1 MEKNKTM
8 RMILITLLIA
18 MIALVLVSG
27 TYAKYTSSAS
37 GSDTAR
43 VAKWSFIV
51 GGNDIVAE
59 NTFTFDLFKT
69 IKDTDGKDETDVVSA
84 NADRVIA
91 PGTSGSF
98 DLVLENKSETSAKYS
113 VTYTVTNTESIPVQ
127 FSVNGTDWKDNIE
140 ELNISTSATDT
151 KLDANNGTKT
161 ITIQWRWAYE
171 NTKENATT
179 EEKKATDEKDMT
191 LGKAGTAKLIVQAD
205 VTATQID

>member
-179 EEKKATDEKDMT
+179 EDKKATDEKDMT
-191 LGKAGTAKLIVQAD
+191 LGKVGTAKLIVQAD

>member
-8 RMILITLLIA
+8 KMILITLLIA

-37 GSDTAR
+37 GSSTAR

-69 IKDTDGKDETDVVSA
+69 IKDTDGKDETDVISA

-140 ELNISTSATDT
+140 ELNISASDTET
-151 KLDANNGTKT
+151 KLEANNEPKT
-161 ITIQWRWAYE
+161 ITIQWKWAYDGDD
-171 NTKENATT
+171 TT
-179 EEKKATDEKDMT
+179 DVN
-191 LGKAGTAKLIVQAD
+191 LGKVGTAKLIVQAN
-205 VTATQID
+205 VTATQLD

>member
-113 VTYTVTNTESIPVQ
+113 VTYTVTNTASIPVQ
-127 FSVNGTDWKDNIE
+127 FSVNE
-140 ELNISTSATDT
+140 
-151 KLDANNGTKT
+151 TKT
-161 ITIQWRWAYE
+161 I
-171 NTKENATT
+171 N
-179 EEKKATDEKDMT
+179 
-191 LGKAGTAKLIVQAD
+191 L
-205 VTATQID
+205 TATQVD